1 MSSHIRCR
9 TAAEIARDGDFIT
22 KGCGVDEMATF
33 MLCQRS
39 IHVTCSTGHA
49 GWNPSARLPCGL
61 GRSRPKS
68 SSKELAREV
77 MDGSAVS
84 VGPHAGMIS
93 KEVLQSLFP
102 PGSAQKDTAR
112 TGAPGGSRL
121 PRSKCM
127 RGMARRVWLAGWAS
141 HRLELTATSPLI
153 DLCTPVGKHTR
164 GRPGKSRSCDGQG
177 RRSVV
182 TDKAGDHVTQHDAR
196 PALARSAPTHQAPVG
211 YSPRGVSARAFFVRD
226 LIRSRGGFKTPSG

>member
-1 MSSHIRCR
+1 
-9 TAAEIARDGDFIT
+9 
-22 KGCGVDEMATF
+22 
-33 MLCQRS
+33 
-39 IHVTCSTGHA
+39 
-49 GWNPSARLPCGL
+49 
-61 GRSRPKS
+61 
-68 SSKELAREV
+68 
-77 MDGSAVS
+77 
-84 VGPHAGMIS
+84 
-93 KEVLQSLFP
+93 
-102 PGSAQKDTAR
+102 
-112 TGAPGGSRL
+112 
-121 PRSKCM
+121 M

-211 YSPRGVSARAFFVRD
+211 YSPPWCSAHVRSLFPRFDLFPQTSFPNQTFFPTIPIHVLDSRR
-226 LIRSRGGFKTPSG
+226 RSCCCRPGHPKYHANL

>member
-1 MSSHIRCR
+1 
-9 TAAEIARDGDFIT
+9 
-22 KGCGVDEMATF
+22 
-33 MLCQRS
+33 
-39 IHVTCSTGHA
+39 
-49 GWNPSARLPCGL
+49 
-61 GRSRPKS
+61 
-68 SSKELAREV
+68 
-77 MDGSAVS
+77 
-84 VGPHAGMIS
+84 
-93 KEVLQSLFP
+93 
-102 PGSAQKDTAR
+102 
-112 TGAPGGSRL
+112 
-121 PRSKCM
+121 M

-226 LIRSRGGFKTPSG
+226 LIRSRGGFRPKSAISGVGPKRGEKIARLGDSGQQTFAYHKHQNRDRRVSGCISRSGIGLWKTGL

>member
-1 MSSHIRCR
+1 MDR
-9 TAAEIARDGDFIT
+9 TPA
-22 KGCGVDEMATF
+22 C
-33 MLCQRS
+33 
-39 IHVTCSTGHA
+39 
-49 GWNPSARLPCGL
+49 
-61 GRSRPKS
+61 
-68 SSKELAREV
+68 
-77 MDGSAVS
+77 
-84 VGPHAGMIS
+84 MIS
-93 KEVLQSLFP
+93 IESAAVPLYP
-102 PGSAQKDTAR
+102 AGSECTQKD

-211 YSPRGVSARAFFVRD
+211 YSPPWCSAHVR
-226 LIRSRGGFKTPSG
+226 LPTRESGKQSVAPTGKNPAAQKKCRKG

>member
-1 MSSHIRCR
+1 
-9 TAAEIARDGDFIT
+9 
-22 KGCGVDEMATF
+22 
-33 MLCQRS
+33 
-39 IHVTCSTGHA
+39 
-49 GWNPSARLPCGL
+49 
-61 GRSRPKS
+61 
-68 SSKELAREV
+68 
-77 MDGSAVS
+77 
-84 VGPHAGMIS
+84 
-93 KEVLQSLFP
+93 
-102 PGSAQKDTAR
+102 
-112 TGAPGGSRL
+112 
-121 PRSKCM
+121 M

-211 YSPRGVSARAFFVRD
+211 YSPPWCFRHVRSLFPRFDLFPRGIRTSFPQSDV
-226 LIRSRGGFKTPSG
+226 LICFRGGFKSRFLDPRHCQSVGVNSDPSGYWVNVGLYICNLITHQSRVAAASCFIRKYCANQGLSAPATTERGTRSTQAWSLWDLKLVEVHGGGAL

>member
-141 HRLELTATSPLI
+141 HRLELTATSPWI
-153 DLCTPVGKHTR
+153 DSCTPVGKTR
-164 GRPGKSRSCDGQG
+164 CRPGKSRSCDGQG

-196 PALARSAPTHQAPVG
+196 PALACSAPTAPSARGLLAPV
-211 YSPRGVSARAFFVRD
+211 VSA
-226 LIRSRGGFKTPSG
+226 

>member
-1 MSSHIRCR
+1 
-9 TAAEIARDGDFIT
+9 
-22 KGCGVDEMATF
+22 
-33 MLCQRS
+33 
-39 IHVTCSTGHA
+39 
-49 GWNPSARLPCGL
+49 
-61 GRSRPKS
+61 
-68 SSKELAREV
+68 
-77 MDGSAVS
+77 
-84 VGPHAGMIS
+84 
-93 KEVLQSLFP
+93 
-102 PGSAQKDTAR
+102 
-112 TGAPGGSRL
+112 
-121 PRSKCM
+121 M

-211 YSPRGVSARAFFVRD
+211 YSPRGVSKCVPRFDSFP
-226 LIRSRGGFKTPSG
+226 RGIFKTPSVTKSAISGARMAKTWGKNRPTGRFGPADLCLSQTSEPRPPGFRLHFSVRNWTLENRALGVAVGIRTHGGDGPTEVSWCCGGRVGRQT

>member
-1 MSSHIRCR
+1 
-9 TAAEIARDGDFIT
+9 
-22 KGCGVDEMATF
+22 
-33 MLCQRS
+33 
-39 IHVTCSTGHA
+39 
-49 GWNPSARLPCGL
+49 
-61 GRSRPKS
+61 
-68 SSKELAREV
+68 
-77 MDGSAVS
+77 
-84 VGPHAGMIS
+84 
-93 KEVLQSLFP
+93 
-102 PGSAQKDTAR
+102 
-112 TGAPGGSRL
+112 
-121 PRSKCM
+121 M

-211 YSPRGVSARAFFVRD
+211 YSPRGVSATCVLCRD
-226 LIRSRGGFKTPSG
+226 LIRSRGGFKTKKRDFWELGETWGKNRPTGRFGPADLCLSQTSEPRPPGFRLHFSVRNWTLENRALSVAVGIRTHGGDGPTEVSWCCGGRVGRQT